1 MWRVGLLLLVAGAGG
16 ARLAPMSAGDLRR
29 VDQLIDDAA
38 RVFARGNI
46 DAGVDAFLR
55 VIDRYPDV
63 VEGYVSAGA
72 LLERIGERGRARQ
85 IYKDGFRRAP
95 GTRVSRSTS
104 DGVIADRLCTLLA
117 EDKRRRRRSD
127 PRNER
132 RRQLHLDLR
141 VARQRHVSADDV
153 RAALS
158 ALQDDDPDD
167 ALMRKACRQAAA
179 LQPGNPRPH
188 LNLGLVY
195 LLLDRYEA
203 AVEPLERARHLLIGA
218 DDDDNDD
225 VRALLN
231 DAYDFQAQVHS
242 QRAATAQDALR
253 YRRLQAQNWPMS
265 TNRHLLAVALEHA
278 GLDDEAAEAY
288 RAAQAER
295 VVEVNA
301 HLSPHRRRALA
312 RSASETTA
320 NVKTVTWPASWRGPR
335 PGDRTRVLPVDPL
348 DGWPTEFVEK
358 RVVVADLGIS
368 KVTGVSGVISNAAA
382 VVFPSPMT
390 YPGEYWEDP
399 PDEAPSPRAVHRGT
413 VVSALP
419 AFADNWLDWV
429 SNGLPRV
436 LLARSFY
443 PRATLLLPDNDFG
456 YDIAAEL
463 NLNDDQVG
471 GVPASAC
478 RSRVCRDTQTSVSCS
493 GDLLQAQPD
502 RARV

>member
-1 MWRVGLLLLVAGAGG
+1 MWRVGLLLRLLLLVAGAGG

-95 GTRVSRSTS
+95 GTR
-104 DGVIADRLCTLLA
+104 
-117 EDKRRRRRSD
+117 
-127 PRNER
+127 
-132 RRQLHLDLR
+132 
-141 VARQRHVSADDV
+141 
-153 RAALS
+153 
-158 ALQDDDPDD
+158 DDDPDD

-242 QRAATAQDALR
+242 QRAATAEDALR

-278 GLDDEAAEAY
+278 GLDDEAAEA
-288 RAAQAER
+288 
-295 VVEVNA
+295 
-301 HLSPHRRRALA
+301 
-312 RSASETTA
+312 
-320 NVKTVTWPASWRGPR
+320 
-335 PGDRTRVLPVDPL
+335 
-348 DGWPTEFVEK
+348 
-358 RVVVADLGIS
+358 
-368 KVTGVSGVISNAAA
+368 
-382 VVFPSPMT
+382 
-390 YPGEYWEDP
+390 
-399 PDEAPSPRAVHRGT
+399 
-413 VVSALP
+413 
-419 AFADNWLDWV
+419 
-429 SNGLPRV
+429 
-436 LLARSFY
+436 
-443 PRATLLLPDNDFG
+443 
-456 YDIAAEL
+456 
-463 NLNDDQVG
+463 
-471 GVPASAC
+471 
-478 RSRVCRDTQTSVSCS
+478 
-493 GDLLQAQPD
+493 
-502 RARV
+502 